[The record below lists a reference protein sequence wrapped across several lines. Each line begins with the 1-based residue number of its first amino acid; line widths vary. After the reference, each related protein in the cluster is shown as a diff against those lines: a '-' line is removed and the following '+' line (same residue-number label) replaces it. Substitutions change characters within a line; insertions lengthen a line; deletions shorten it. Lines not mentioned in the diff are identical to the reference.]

1 MIISRFFG
9 PVIWA
14 LNSTLI
20 KKGVITAAGLG
31 TRLLSVTKAQPKEML
46 PVFARCKEGG
56 VCMKPIVQLVF
67 EDLYNMGIRDFCFV
81 VGRGQRIIR
90 EHFTPDFS
98 YLSILDKRG
107 RNGLA
112 KELEVF
118 YEMVGR
124 SGIAWVNQPE
134 PRGFGDAVMIAEGFV
149 GGESFLLHAGDNF
162 FVSKNRDHLKRLLDA
177 ANSLQASAVFL
188 VQRVENPRSYGVVE
202 ANSENNGLVHV
213 KRVIEKPESPASN
226 LAIMPAY
233 VLKPEIFAALRETRP
248 GYGGEL
254 QLTDGIQRIIESGRD
269 AYGIDVNSDAVR
281 LDVGSPELFM
291 DAQAQSY
298 KRAVEEKSSINQDQS
313 QNSRIPKRV

>member
-1 MIISRFFG
+1 
-9 PVIWA
+9 
-14 LNSTLI
+14 LI

-46 PVFARCKEGG
+46 PVFARCKDGG

-90 EHFTPDFS
+90 EHFTPDSS
-98 YLSILDKRG
+98 YLFILDKRG
-107 RNGLA
+107 KNGLA
-112 KELEVF
+112 KELEAF
-118 YEMVGR
+118 YEMVSR
-124 SGIAWVNQPE
+124 SSIEWVNQPE
-134 PRGFGDAVMIAEGFV
+134 PRGFGDAVMRTEAFV

-177 ANSLQASAVFL
+177 ANSLHANVVFL
-188 VQRVENPRSYGVVE
+188 VQEVKNPGCYGVVE
-202 ANSENNGLVHV
+202 AISETNGLVHV
-213 KRVIEKPESPASN
+213 KRVVEKPESPPSN

-233 VLKPEIFAALRETRP
+233 VLKPAIFAALRETRP

-254 QLTDGIQRIIESGRD
+254 QLTDGIQKIIESGKD
-269 AYGIDVNSDAVR
+269 VYGIDVNSDAVR
-281 LDVGSPELFM
+281 LDVGSPELYM

-298 KRAVEEKSSINQDQS
+298 KRAVEERSSIDQDQS
-313 QNSRIPKRV
+313 YNSPIPKTL